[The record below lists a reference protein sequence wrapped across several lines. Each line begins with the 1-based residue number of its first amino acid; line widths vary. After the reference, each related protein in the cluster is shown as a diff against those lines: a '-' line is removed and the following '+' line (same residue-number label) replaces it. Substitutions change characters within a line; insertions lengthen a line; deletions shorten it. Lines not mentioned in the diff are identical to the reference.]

1 MLVCALAFCYGT
13 VTKSRHPLPPTRTDQ
28 QIALKDI
35 GLALSTTEVSV
46 RADQFDPM
54 GGRMRSAVLV
64 ILSVCVAASL
74 IWPFFLYPHLSLVE
88 LGLLNGAYL
97 GLSFLAGGIV
107 IACWRVPAIFRAT
120 TDPAELRTRWMM
132 GAVLATGVTLP
143 LFQVFKQIVL
153 PARGFPLDVHIVAA
167 EHWIFGGRDAW
178 EVTHALFGGLWPTL
192 VLDTAYAVWL
202 PMMFLFP
209 MVVSAAIHD
218 TEARGR
224 LIGTWVASWVIIG
237 SIGAWLLGSAGP
249 CYYNDLVGPNA
260 GFLKLH
266 VALQGLD
273 AQAQAVGLSIRA
285 LYFQHM
291 LEATQAGSN
300 LDFASGISAMPS
312 MHVAMASLF
321 AIAGF
326 RRSTLLGSIFTVY
339 ALMIWIASVHLGWH
353 YALDG
358 VVGAAM
364 MGVLWGLSKPIARIL
379 AR

>member
-1 MLVCALAFCYGT
+1 MAFA
-13 VTKSRHPLPPTRTDQ
+13 KS
-28 QIALKDI
+28 A
-35 GLALSTTEVSV
+35 VSV
-46 RADQFDPM
+46 KSEILDPA
-54 GGRMRSAVLV
+54 GDRVRLAVLG
-64 ILSVCVAASL
+64 ILSICVAASI
-74 IWPFFLYPHLSLVE
+74 IWPVFLYPHLNLVE

-97 GLSFLAGGIV
+97 GLSFLAAGIV
-107 IACWRVPAIFRAT
+107 IACWRVPALFRAT

-132 GAVLATGVTLP
+132 CAVLATGVTLP

-153 PARGFPLDVHIVAA
+153 PARGFPFDVHIAAA
-167 EHWIFGGRDAW
+167 ERWIFGGRDAW
-178 EVTHALFGGLWPTL
+178 EITHALFGGVWPTL
-192 VLDTAYAVWL
+192 VLDAAYAFWL

-218 TEARGR
+218 VDARGR

-266 VALQGLD
+266 AALQALD
-273 AQAQAVGLSIRA
+273 GQAQAFGLSIRA
-285 LYFQHM
+285 LYFQDM
-291 LEATQAGSN
+291 LEATQAGTN

-326 RRSTLLGSIFTVY
+326 RRSRLLGGIFTVY
-339 ALMIWIASVHLGWH
+339 ALTIWVASVHLGWH

-364 MGVLWGLSKPIARIL
+364 MGALWGLSKPIARIL

>member
-1 MLVCALAFCYGT
+1 M
-13 VTKSRHPLPPTRTDQ
+13 
-28 QIALKDI
+28 
-35 GLALSTTEVSV
+35 
-46 RADQFDPM
+46 RAV
-54 GGRMRSAVLV
+54 VLV
-64 ILSVCVAASL
+64 ILTLCVAGSI
-74 IWPFFLYPHLSLVE
+74 IWPVFLYPHLNLVE

-97 GLSFLAGGIV
+97 ALSFLAGGIV
-107 IACWRVPAIFRAT
+107 IACWRVPALFRAT
-120 TDPAELRTRWMM
+120 TDPAELRSRWMM
-132 GAVLATGVTLP
+132 CAVLATGVTLP

-153 PARGFPLDVHIVAA
+153 PARGFPLDVHIAAA
-167 EHWIFGGRDAW
+167 ERWIFGGRDAW
-178 EVTHALFGGLWPTL
+178 EVTHAVFGLWPTL
-192 VLDTAYAVWL
+192 ALDAAYAVWL

-209 MVVSAAIHD
+209 MVVSAAIHE
-218 TEARGR
+218 TQTRGR

-266 VALQGLD
+266 AALLALD
-273 AQAQAVGLSIRA
+273 GQAQAAGFSIRA
-285 LYFQHM
+285 LYFQDM

-326 RRSTLLGSIFTVY
+326 QRSRLLGGIFTVY
-339 ALMIWIASVHLGWH
+339 ALLIWIASVHLGWH

-364 MGVLWGLSKPIARIL
+364 MGALWILSKPIAHIL

>member
-1 MLVCALAFCYGT
+1 
-13 VTKSRHPLPPTRTDQ
+13 
-28 QIALKDI
+28 
-35 GLALSTTEVSV
+35 
-46 RADQFDPM
+46 
-54 GGRMRSAVLV
+54 MRSAVLV

-74 IWPFFLYPHLSLVE
+74 IWPFFLYPHLNLVE

-266 VALQGLD
+266 AALQGLD

-312 MHVAMASLF
+312 MHVSMASLF

>member
-1 MLVCALAFCYGT
+1 MAFA
-13 VTKSRHPLPPTRTDQ
+13 KSAVSARSEILDPT
-28 QIALKDI
+28 
-35 GLALSTTEVSV
+35 
-46 RADQFDPM
+46 
-54 GGRMRSAVLV
+54 GGRMRLV
-64 ILSVCVAASL
+64 VLSVLSLCVAASI
-74 IWPFFLYPHLSLVE
+74 IWPVFLYPHLNLVE

-97 GLSFLAGGIV
+97 GLSFLAAGIV
-107 IACWRVPAIFRAT
+107 IACWRVPAFFRAT
-120 TDPAELRTRWMM
+120 TDPAELRTRWMVS
-132 GAVLATGVTLP
+132 AVLATGVTLP

-153 PARGFPLDVHIVAA
+153 PARGFPFDVHIAAA
-167 EHWIFGGRDAW
+167 ERWIFGGRDAW
-178 EVTHALFGGLWPTL
+178 EVTHAFFGGVWPTL
-192 VLDTAYAVWL
+192 VLDAAYAFWL

-218 TEARGR
+218 VDARGR

-266 VALQGLD
+266 AALQALD
-273 AQAQAVGLSIRA
+273 GQAQSFGLSIRA
-285 LYFQHM
+285 LYFQDM
-291 LEATQAGSN
+291 LEATQAGTN

-326 RRSTLLGSIFTVY
+326 RRSRLLGGIFTVY
-339 ALMIWIASVHLGWH
+339 ALTIWIASVHLGWH

-364 MGVLWGLSKPIARIL
+364 MGALWGLSKPIARIL